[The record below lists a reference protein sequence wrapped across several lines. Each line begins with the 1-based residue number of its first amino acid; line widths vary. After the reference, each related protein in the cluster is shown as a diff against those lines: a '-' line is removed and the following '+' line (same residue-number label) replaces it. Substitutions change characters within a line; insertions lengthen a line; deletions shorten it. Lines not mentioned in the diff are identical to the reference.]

1 MLCCALAD
9 TFTIPQGD
17 ESRPVNIGNDAEFT
31 ILEFAEAVREV
42 VEKVQKEKGSF
53 TKRVNIVHKEVGL
66 RSPLGRRRASLC

>member
-1 MLCCALAD
+1 MLSSLTLLPCSLL
-9 TFTIPQGD
+9 QGD

-53 TKRVNIVHKEVGL
+53 TKRVNIVHKEVG
-66 RSPLGRRRASLC
+66 PC